1 MAWRAAWR
9 GGTAAS
15 AQVQQRARGDCV
27 RPHAQSAAL
36 AVPQLAAPAASLRA
50 LAALGTAEE
59 RLSRSG
65 PSGGV
70 AHAVPLYTQVLE
82 AQLLVQPGGSIQLQ
96 VQWLDALPS
105 ERLGGSCGGCAHLT
119 GGEAS
124 PPYHYGA
131 LLARA
136 FAEPLAVPE
145 LRVRQIAAAAAGC
158 DRSWTQTDGTS
169 EKS

>member
-1 MAWRAAWR
+1 MPQHATAAAWEFGSGLLCALER
-9 GGTAAS
+9 CAS
-15 AQVQQRARGDCV
+15 AA
-27 RPHAQSAAL
+27 AQA
-36 AVPQLAAPAASLRA
+36 
-50 LAALGTAEE
+50 
-59 RLSRSG
+59 
-65 PSGGV
+65 SGGV
-70 AHAVPLYTQVLE
+70 AHVVPLYTQVLE

-124 PPYHYGA
+124 PPYHYGV

-145 LRVRQIAAAAAGC
+145 LRVRQSAAAAAGC
-158 DRSWTQTDGTS
+158 DASQGQCVDQSICELVCCGRLDVGA
-169 EKS
+169 

>member
-1 MAWRAAWR
+1 M
-9 GGTAAS
+9 
-15 AQVQQRARGDCV
+15 
-27 RPHAQSAAL
+27 
-36 AVPQLAAPAASLRA
+36 
-50 LAALGTAEE
+50 
-59 RLSRSG
+59 
-65 PSGGV
+65 
-70 AHAVPLYTQVLE
+70 PLYTQVLE

-124 PPYHYGA
+124 PPYHYGV

-145 LRVRQIAAAAAGC
+145 LRVRQRAAAAAGC
-158 DRSWTQTDGTS
+158 DRSQGQCVDQSICELVCCGRLDVGA
-169 EKS
+169 